1 MSSFIKHFSEKWLIY
16 LISLVLIFTFW
27 LAVIDEVVAVKPGE
41 KIGIFL
47 GTYGV
52 YQTVA
57 EEIEKPTGVE
67 EIGIFD
73 ANINED
79 YYFVI
84 FAAYASNNDFDFSIV
99 NEKQFRESDIQYY
112 QPLNRE
118 LITAYFGER
127 EYFTLNDNIYGIK
140 IYDGET
146 GEGILTDYVSY
157 SSDGAAEDY
166 YLFFH
171 KNSIHI
177 GGLNNSADDKAIQL
191 IQNLINKYTEG
202 VIENGN
208 NQN

>member
-1 MSSFIKHFSEKWLIY
+1 
-16 LISLVLIFTFW
+16 
-27 LAVIDEVVAVKPGE
+27 VKPGE

-47 GTYGV
+47 GTYGI
-52 YQTVA
+52 YQSVA
-57 EEIEKPTGVE
+57 EEIEKPQGIE
-67 EIGIFD
+67 EIEIFD

-84 FAAYASNNDFDFSIV
+84 FSAYASNNDFDFSII

-112 QPLNRE
+112 QSLNKDLLTE
-118 LITAYFGER
+118 YFGET

-146 GEGILTDYVSY
+146 GEGILSDYVSY
-157 SSDGAAEDY
+157 CTNDVAEDY

-191 IQNLINKYTEG
+191 IQNLIEKYTEG
-202 VIENGN
+202 VRENGN
-208 NQN
+208 Y